1 MMYNYNSAPQIRRRR
16 RNPLPG
22 IIVLLLLVGGVAFLA
37 HKVQAGNV
45 FTIDAGTTLYVAD
58 CSGYVRIHANTT
70 SNQVE
75 LQGLGDAFVS
85 SHRAQDSDTMII
97 DSCNLDM
104 TVPASVN
111 LNITAD
117 DIEVFGVSGQM
128 NLSTDG
134 GPIILEQ
141 DTLKGQSKLENNG
154 GPIFFQGGLDSAANA
169 TFSTNGGNV
178 DISLPANAA
187 FHLKATGI
195 LDTVTTNIPA
205 VASAVGEPNT
215 ASPDITVGNS
225 PRATLTLE
233 LNDSPVILHES

>member
-1 MMYNYNSAPQIRRRR
+1 MMYNYNVAPQTRRRR

-22 IIVLLLLVGGVAFLA
+22 IIVLLLLVGGVAFFA

-45 FTIDAGTTLYVAD
+45 ITIDAGTTLYIAD
-58 CSGYVRIHANTT
+58 CAGYVRIHPNTS

-85 SHRAQDSDTMII
+85 SQRAQDSDTMII
-97 DSCNLDM
+97 NGCNLDM

-128 NLSTDG
+128 NLSANG

-141 DTLKGQSKLENNG
+141 DTLKGQSKLDNNG
-154 GPIFFQGGLDSAANA
+154 SPIFFQGSLDSAASA
-169 TFSTNGGNV
+169 TFSANGGNV
-178 DISLPANAA
+178 DISLPTNAA
-187 FHLKATGI
+187 FHLKVSGI

-205 VASAVGEPNT
+205 VASAVADPNND
-215 ASPDITVGNS
+215 APDVTVGSS
-225 PRATLTLE
+225 PRPTLTLE
-233 LNDSPVILHES
+233 LNDSPVILHEG